1 MEESDVLDLYYMNN
15 FEGVYDMV
23 LLFCDNLIDYIVK
36 DVNLKEGQFFME
48 NKFVFGILIGVVI
61 GGVISLVDKFIC

>member
-1 MEESDVLDLYYMNN
+1 MFKLLEFSNMEESDVLDLYYMNN

-36 DVNLKEGQFFME
+36 DVNLKEG
-48 NKFVFGILIGVVI
+48 
-61 GGVISLVDKFIC
+61 